1 MNLIFLGAPGAGK
14 GTLADAVR
22 KEMAIPSVSTG
33 NLLREAIA
41 KGTELGILAKKYI
54 DAGNLVPDSVV
65 IDLIKER
72 LALEDC
78 KEGFILDGFPR
89 TVAQAE
95 ALDEMGV
102 RIDAAVSLEISDEQ
116 ISKRLAGRRVCPK
129 CGASYHIE
137 TMRSADGV
145 HCDADGTELVKR
157 ADDAPEVVVSR
168 LAVYHETTEPLIA
181 YYREKGL
188 LTPIDVSVCLEYS
201 MEQFRD
207 KVKENG

>member
-14 GTLADAVR
+14 GTLADSV
-22 KEMAIPSVSTG
+22 KNELGIPAVSTG

-41 KGTELGILAKKYI
+41 NKTELGILAKTYI
-54 DAGNLVPDSVV
+54 DAGNLVPDAVV

-72 LALEDC
+72 LGDEDC
-78 KEGFILDGFPR
+78 KDGFILDGFPR
-89 TVAQAE
+89 TVPQAQA
-95 ALDEMGV
+95 LDAMGV
-102 RIDAAVSLEISDEQ
+102 HIDAAVSLEISDEA
-116 ISKRLAGRRVCPK
+116 IAARLVGRRVCPK

-145 HCDADGTELVKR
+145 HCDNDGTELVER
-157 ADDAPEVVVSR
+157 ADDAPEVVASR

-188 LTPIDVSVCLEYS
+188 LKPIDVSVSLDYS
-201 MEQFRD
+201 LEQFRAVI
-207 KVKENG
+207 K